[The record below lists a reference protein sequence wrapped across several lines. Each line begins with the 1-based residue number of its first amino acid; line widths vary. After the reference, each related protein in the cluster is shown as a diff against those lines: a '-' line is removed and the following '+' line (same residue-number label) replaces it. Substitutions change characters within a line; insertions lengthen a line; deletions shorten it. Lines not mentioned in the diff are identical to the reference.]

1 MVRSLDAVGAALIF
15 EFTLGRGESSMNRI
29 QTAVMFF
36 ATLAVAVAQTDRG
49 TITGT
54 ILDPSGAVIT
64 SASIEA
70 KNVANGQ
77 VYTGASTQT
86 GNYTLG
92 QLPPGSYELN
102 VNVQGFKRYIR
113 TGLDLAPT
121 QVMRID
127 VALEVGTS
135 VEQITV
141 NAEASLLKTET
152 SDVSQTVTG
161 QRINELPL
169 LGIGE
174 RTASASGIR
183 NPWALPSL
191 CPESNTASAG
201 SSAATPIS

>member
-1 MVRSLDAVGAALIF
+1 
-15 EFTLGRGESSMNRI
+15 
-29 QTAVMFF
+29 MFF

-113 TGLDLAPT
+113 TG
-121 QVMRID
+121 R
-127 VALEVGTS
+127 
-135 VEQITV
+135 QIHV
-141 NAEASLLKTET
+141 RRGAS
-152 SDVSQTVTG
+152 
-161 QRINELPL
+161 
-169 LGIGE
+169 
-174 RTASASGIR
+174 
-183 NPWALPSL
+183 
-191 CPESNTASAG
+191 
-201 SSAATPIS
+201 